1 MSIPVDT
8 TKLAAELDRYGLAPY
23 LLSVTPN
30 ATAHCVH
37 VAVTFDAASGSFTCD
52 AGNRTR
58 ANITAN
64 AAVSLLFVAFE
75 PDGYSLIVDGA
86 GSVDNDAGTVTVA
99 PTKAVL
105 HRPAPAS
112 ADGTTDPASCGSD
125 CVPLT

>member
-8 TKLAAELDRYGLAPY
+8 TKLAAELDRYGFSPY

-37 VAVTFDAASGSFTCD
+37 VAVTFDPTTGSFTCD
-52 AGNRTR
+52 AGNRSR
-58 ANITAN
+58 ANIAAN
-64 AAVSLLFVAFE
+64 TAVSLLFVAFE

-86 GSVDNDAGTVTVA
+86 GSVDDSAGTVTVA
-99 PTKAVL
+99 ATKAVL
-105 HRPAPAS
+105 HRPAPSGAI
-112 ADGTTDPASCGSD
+112 ADPASCGSD

>member
-8 TKLAAELDRYGLAPY
+8 TKLAAELERYGLAPY
-23 LLSVTPN
+23 LLSVTPD
-30 ATAHCVH
+30 ARAHAVH
-37 VAVTFDAASGSFTCD
+37 VTVTFDAATGSFTCH

-58 ANITAN
+58 ANIAAN
-64 AAVSLLFVAFE
+64 SAVSLLFVAFE

-86 GSVDNDAGTVTVA
+86 GSVDNDAGTATIA

-105 HRPAPAS
+105 HRPAPTS
-112 ADGTTDPASCGSD
+112 PDGTVDPASCGSD